1 MMRVEQLMNQP
12 VLTCRRTD
20 SLNRAAQLM
29 WDNDCGVL
37 PVVDDRG
44 LLAGIITDRDICM
57 ASYTQGRSL
66 LKLVV
71 EGAMAKK
78 VFACHAKDGV
88 ETVEALMS
96 EKKVRRLP
104 VVDEAGHPVG
114 VISLSDVARQ
124 TPSLSED
131 APAAKVFAKT
141 YAAICRRNG
150 RSLAPT

>member
-12 VLTCRRTD
+12 VHTCRRTD

-44 LLAGIITDRDICM
+44 LLAGVITDRDICM

-66 LKLVV
+66 LELVV
-71 EGAMAKK
+71 ERAMAKK
-78 VFACHAKDGV
+78 VFA
-88 ETVEALMS
+88 
-96 EKKVRRLP
+96 
-104 VVDEAGHPVG
+104 
-114 VISLSDVARQ
+114 
-124 TPSLSED
+124 
-131 APAAKVFAKT
+131 KT
-141 YAAICRRNG
+141 YSTICRRNG